1 MQAKKDVSRSWTHP
15 SEIQSDEATLVVP
28 VSPVA
33 KPRSTRRDKF
43 NPSKAVLKYRGFC
56 DDFNTAAAEH
66 GFALGEAVSIQF
78 YVPTPPSVGARKAE
92 ALWGTPH
99 QQRPDL
105 DNFVKAVLDAPKQD
119 DSHIWYLSVSKVWCA
134 PSPDAERRYQ
144 GWIVV
149 KNLRPSLALHIA
161 TKGLLSGVTDY
172 LKYAINKRTS

>member
-1 MQAKKDVSRSWTHP
+1 MQNVERNHP
-15 SEIQSDEATLVVP
+15 SELESSSETLVVP

-43 NPSKAVLKYRGFC
+43 NPSKAVLKYRDFC
-56 DDFNTAAAEH
+56 DDFNAAAEKH
-66 GFALGEAVSIQF
+66 GFALGEAVSIRF
-78 YVPTPPSVGARKAE
+78 YIPTPPSYSKRKAE
-92 ALWGTPH
+92 SLWGKPH

-134 PSPDAERRYQ
+134 PIPGADRRYQ

-149 KNLRPSLALHIA
+149 NNLRPSLALCVA
-161 TKGLLSGVTDY
+161 AKGLLSGVTDY
-172 LKYAINKRTS
+172 LEYAISKRTR